1 MSNMGN
7 YGLII
12 LTVLSR
18 PVDSDRLKGLSIF
31 MDPIFRI
38 GFLTNIFME

>member
-12 LTVLSR
+12 IK
-18 PVDSDRLKGLSIF
+18 PPFNPDF
-31 MDPIFRI
+31 MAKYQKII
-38 GFLTNIFME
+38 GPTNKA

>member
-12 LTVLSR
+12 IT
-18 PVDSDRLKGLSIF
+18 PAINPDF
-31 MDPIFRI
+31 MIKYQKII
-38 GFLTNIFME
+38 GPRNKA

>member
-12 LTVLSR
+12 LK
-18 PVDSDRLKGLSIF
+18 PPINPEF
-31 MDPIFRI
+31 MSKYNKII
-38 GFLTNIFME
+38 GPSNKA

>member
-12 LTVLSR
+12 LKTPLN
-18 PVDSDRLKGLSIF
+18 PEF
-31 MDPIFRI
+31 MIKYQKII
-38 GFLTNIFME
+38 GPSNKA

>member
-12 LTVLSR
+12 IEPPLN
-18 PVDSDRLKGLSIF
+18 PDF
-31 MDPIFRI
+31 MSKYQKII
-38 GFLTNIFME
+38 GPNKA